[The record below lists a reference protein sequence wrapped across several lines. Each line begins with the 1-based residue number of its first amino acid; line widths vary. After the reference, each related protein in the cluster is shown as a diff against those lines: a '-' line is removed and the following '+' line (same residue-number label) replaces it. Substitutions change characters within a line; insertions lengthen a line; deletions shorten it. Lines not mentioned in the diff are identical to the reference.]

1 MFLLA
6 DVRQT
11 GLSGEE
17 FALRLLDEE
26 QVAIMPGEAFGERI
40 NGFVRISLTLPDET
54 IKEACERIRNFAERL
69 GT

>member
-11 GLSGEE
+11 GLSGEQ
-17 FALRLLDEE
+17 FAQRLLDEE
-26 QVAIMPGEAFGERI
+26 RVAVMPGEAFGGQI
-40 NGFVRISLTLPDET
+40 NGFVRISLTVPDDS
-54 IKEACERIRNFAERL
+54 IRDACGRIRNFLSRI